1 MKYAVCSL
9 SQHCQSLV
17 MLLVLFSGEID
28 LLAGTELLKKKV
40 NQSGESNPRPS
51 AKYQAKALPI
61 SQTSSVTA
69 CPPLLLIL
77 KVIIGKRNVVDK
89 KIIFSFSPVSFYL
102 NCSYRARN
110 NKDVT

>member
-1 MKYAVCSL
+1 MRYAVCSL

-17 MLLVLFSGEID
+17 MLLVLFSGEIG

-51 AKYQAKALPI
+51 AKYQVKALPI

-69 CPPLLLIL
+69 CHPPRPSPTSHL
-77 KVIIGKRNVVDK
+77 KSN
-89 KIIFSFSPVSFYL
+89 YW
-102 NCSYRARN
+102 
-110 NKDVT
+110 